1 MLHYRLNQRVGEPFW
16 DSLRE
21 MPIPDSLAQRMA
33 LFERTGRVFKPQED
47 VFSENSWVQVMMGQ
61 GFMPGGYHNI
71 AEAMSAQQLTTFL
84 AGIESSVRDSVNT
97 MPSHEEFVRRYSAS

>member
-1 MLHYRLNQRVGEPFW
+1 VLHYRLNQREGEPFW

-61 GFMPGGYHNI
+61 GLMPGGYHNI
-71 AEAMSAQQLTTFL
+71 ADAMSDQQLKGFL
-84 AGIESSVRDSVNT
+84 ADIRSSVNQTVTRLSV
-97 MPSHEEFVRRYSAS
+97 HKAFIERYVSR